1 MLNQYEIE
9 KEFKSIVDESTEDQ
23 PLREYLESVENN
35 GQNEFIY
42 YYETSDLYDDY
53 SSECDKWL
61 DEQVEAFGL
70 KPWELFNGWDYSIN
84 SKYNKW
90 IVVTAM
96 FEEFCRDLLEELDEM
111 ED

>member
-9 KEFKSIVDESTEDQ
+9 KEFKDIIDESVGDQ

-42 YYETSDLYDDY
+42 YYEMSDLYDDY
-53 SSECDKWL
+53 SSECDEWL
-61 DEQVEAFGL
+61 DEKVEETGM
-70 KPWELFNGWDYSIN
+70 KPWELFIDWDYSIN
-84 SKYNKW
+84 SEYNKW
-90 IVVTAM
+90 NVITTM
-96 FEEFCRDLLEELDEM
+96 FEEFCYDLLDEM